1 MEFGKDQLIEEY
13 EVNPFTMMIM
23 PITYGSKTYSKIFEL
38 EDQLISPFKPI
49 DIVKKSCE
57 YFGSSFEG
65 RREGTRRLTH
75 ITHKAPIAI
84 DPTNSIYLFPT
95 TSPIRS
101 QCIWLSHEHIV
112 SYKRLDSGN
121 TLVTFRNKQMHTIPI
136 SYASF
141 GNQIQRTTFLQ
152 AKLTQRLEETERR
165 SRYYWQHSSHMNAS
179 ENNDVYGAPTNY
191 FGPLQNRNN

>member
-1 MEFGKDQLIEEY
+1 MKKNRGQLIEEY
-13 EVNPFTMMIM
+13 EVSPFTMMIM

-38 EDQLISPFKPI
+38 EDQLVSPFKPFE
-49 DIVKKSCE
+49 IVKKSCE

-95 TSPIRS
+95 TSPNRS
-101 QCIWLSHEHIV
+101 QCIWLSHKHIV
-112 SYKRLDSGN
+112 TYKRLDSGS

-136 SYASF
+136 SHASF
-141 GNQIQRTTFLQ
+141 GNQLQRTTFLQ
-152 AKLTQRLEETERR
+152 AKLTQRLEETEQQA
-165 SRYYWQHSSHMNAS
+165 RYYWRHSSQMNTS
-179 ENNDVYGAPTNY
+179 EAPDSYQMTNNY
-191 FGPLQNRNN
+191 LK